1 MMQPLMSMSKDLFAA
16 WTMKANIYI
25 YMSIFVDS
33 ITGLIMCFVLGLDE
47 TLVVIN
53 KRILY
58 NIKIILF
65 YMKINSE
72 FYTTVT
78 VL

>member
-1 MMQPLMSMSKDLFAA
+1 MDNESKH
-16 WTMKANIYI
+16 IYI